1 MLRKL
6 SSVVSV
12 CVLAMAGG
20 CGDDG
25 NDATSSKPAATT
37 GTQAATASLERFLL
51 ARGEEPGY
59 QPTGPAE
66 TLSTAEEYA
75 ARAPNPQAIARRIRD
90 EGFVSFVRRELQG
103 KEGPGVTGLFVFKSA
118 AGAKREVAAARR
130 DVDGEFRGWTVKR
143 FDVPGVPG
151 AFGFT
156 ATKAGQRVGNVF
168 WVEGRCQMT
177 LGNADASSFVAP
189 LTAGV
194 QAVHRRVAG
203 RCP

>member
-6 SSVVSV
+6 SPLVSA
-12 CVLAMAGG
+12 CALAVAGG

-25 NDATSSKPAATT
+25 NDETSAKTAVTT
-37 GTQAATASLERFLL
+37 RTQEATAGLERFLL

-59 QPTGPAE
+59 QPSGPVE

-75 ARAPNPQAIARRIRD
+75 ARGPRPQAIARRLRD

-103 KEGPGVTGLFVFKSA
+103 NEGPGVTSLFLFRSA
-118 AGAKREVAAARR
+118 AGAKREAAAGRR

-151 AFGFT
+151 AFGST
-156 ATKAGQRVGNVF
+156 ATKSGQRVGNVI
-168 WVEGRCQMT
+168 WVEGRCVMT